1 MTMIPNVCV
10 CINICKCICIYYIYI
25 SARPNCGGYKVWDVN
40 ALVRFKSEI
49 LRLELFCDQ
58 GRGQRKCELKLW
70 FRDRGRQPLT
80 APHDVWFEV
89 MVSRPRSPTIE
100 APTWCVTM
108 VTIIRQYNSMKM
120 NNMSGN
126 IRAWSMTIVVFSFNV
141 STQLESMVVFTTYG
155 EGMDVKSQDYWTSMR
170 KNSSVALCR
179 CSRLV
184 LNQ

>member
-1 MTMIPNVCV
+1 MV
-10 CINICKCICIYYIYI
+10 
-25 SARPNCGGYKVWDVN
+25 
-40 ALVRFKSEI
+40 
-49 LRLELFCDQ
+49 CDQ
-58 GRGQRKCELKLW
+58 GRGKRNCELKLW

-89 MVSRPRSPTIE
+89 MVSRLWSPTIE

-120 NNMSGN
+120 NNMSCN

-141 STQLESMVVFTTYG
+141 STQLESMVVFITYG

-170 KNSSVALCR
+170 KTVQ
-179 CSRLV
+179 SRLEDV
-184 LNQ
+184 HDLFWISRKDVASIRMVQHILLYIHIMYNLFNKSLSLKFDD